1 MDSPRDYHMKW
12 SKSDRERQISYD
24 VTYTQNLKKK
34 DIREIVYKT
43 EIDSQKQKTY
53 VTKGD
58 SGAGLGEKIN

>member
-1 MDSPRDYHMKW
+1 M
-12 SKSDRERQISYD
+12 KSDRERQISYD

-34 DIREIVYKT
+34 KKDINEIVYKT

-58 SGAGLGEKIN
+58 SGAGWGEKIN